1 MYTFNK
7 YNNPI
12 LLWYGEGVEYENDE
26 AKVQNNVQ
34 ICNVSLI
41 ICDYYPM

>member
-26 AKVQNNVQ
+26 EKVQNNVQ
-34 ICNVSLI
+34 ICRCISNN
-41 ICDYYPM
+41 M

>member
-12 LLWYGEGVEYENDE
+12 LLWYGEGVEYKNDE
-26 AKVQNNVQ
+26 LCVPYV
-34 ICNVSLI
+34 
-41 ICDYYPM
+41 M